1 MLPKILFANQRSG
14 DMQNALKKLIKK
26 ISRIASK

>member
-1 MLPKILFANQRSG
+1 MLRKILFANQRSG
-14 DMQNALKKLIKK
+14 DMQYALKKLMKK